1 MAVNL
6 HMTNS
11 PTIQPRKQRPMF
23 NNARQIVVF
32 TVVAVFSLLPAT
44 FASAAPAIQQWQTA
58 NGARVFFVPAPE
70 LPIVDVRVMFDAG
83 GARDGAKGGL
93 AQLTSGLLNDGAG
106 DLNADQI
113 AERFGDLGAQF
124 ATAAELDT
132 ATVSLRSLS
141 KPEVL
146 QPALDT
152 LALILRQPTFPQDAF
167 ERVRKRML
175 IGLRQQQQSPDA
187 IADKAFDKAIYG
199 DHPYGAPPLGTE
211 ESLNALTRDDAVN
224 HHSRYYVARNAVVA
238 IVGALDRAQA
248 QALADTL
255 VGKLPEGEPAPA
267 LPKVNDLTAAQTV
280 TIEYPS
286 AQTHILSGQPGMSR
300 NDPDYFALYVGNHTL
315 GGSGLV
321 SRLSEEVREK
331 RGLSYSVYSYFMPMR
346 DRGPFTMGLQTR
358 SDQADEALKVM
369 RDTLGTFVEK
379 GPTAKELEASKKNI
393 TGGFPLRIDTNK
405 KIVDY
410 IGMIGF
416 YNMPLNYL
424 DTFIAKVD
432 AITLPQI
439 QDAFKRRI
447 HPDKMVTVV
456 VGRSAA
462 QK

>member
-1 MAVNL
+1 MAVNP
-6 HMTNS
+6 HITNS
-11 PTIQPRKQRPMF
+11 TTLQPRKQHFMF
-23 NNARQIVVF
+23 NNTRKIAVF
-32 TVVAVFSLLPAT
+32 AVVAVFGLLPAT

-58 NGARVFFVPAPE
+58 NGARVYFVPAPE

-83 GARDGAKGGL
+83 GARNGGKGGL

-124 ATAAELDT
+124 ATAAELDN

-187 IADKAFDKAIYG
+187 IADKAFDKAMYG

-267 LPKVNDLTAAQTV
+267 LPKVNDLTASQSV

-286 AQTHILSGQPGMSR
+286 AQTHILSGQPGISR

-331 RGLSYSVYSYFMPMR
+331 RGLSYSAYSYFMPLR

-369 RDTLGTFVEK
+369 RDTLRTFVEK

-416 YNMPLNYL
+416 YNMPMSYL
-424 DTFIAKVD
+424 DAFIAKVD
-432 AITLPQI
+432 AVTLPQI
-439 QDAFKRRI
+439 QDAFKRRVQ
-447 HPDKMVTVV
+447 PDKMVTVV

>member
-1 MAVNL
+1 MVVNL
-6 HMTNS
+6 HMANS
-11 PTIQPRKQRPMF
+11 PTIQPRKQYPMF
-23 NNARQIVVF
+23 QNAKKTVVF
-32 TVVAVFSLLPAT
+32 TVVAVFSLLSPT
-44 FASAAPAIQQWQTA
+44 FAGAAPAIQQWQTA
-58 NGARVFFVPAPE
+58 NGARVYFVPAPE

-83 GARDGAKGGL
+83 GARNEGKGGL

-124 ATAAELDT
+124 ATAAELDS

-187 IADKAFDKAIYG
+187 IADKAFDKAMYG

-248 QALADTL
+248 QALADAL

-267 LPKVNDLTAAQTV
+267 LPKVNDLTASQSV
-280 TIEYPS
+280 NIEYPS

-331 RGLSYSVYSYFMPMR
+331 RGLSYSAYSYFMPLR

-369 RDTLGTFVEK
+369 RDTLATFVEK

-424 DTFIAKVD
+424 DAFIAKVD
-432 AITLPQI
+432 AVTLPQI

-447 HPDKMVTVV
+447 QPDKMVTVV